1 MIEVIIAVALTALI
15 VSAVYTATNAMT
27 GVARR
32 QTETGKQTARL
43 GRFLEI
49 FKRDVRGW
57 NIPQGLASSAQPAPD
72 SPDVTTLLD
81 ISSTADGFAQAV
93 KQTAAAQETRAVH
106 VRYVCRPSLDGFEVL
121 RSEDGGGSPFDL
133 SLLNL
138 KRPAQIEFY
147 SGNVWSGKP
156 PASQARPAALR
167 ITLDG
172 QTITIR

>member
-1 MIEVIIAVALTALI
+1 MSKLVNV
-15 VSAVYTATNAMT
+15 T
-27 GVARR
+27 GA
-32 QTETGKQTARL
+32 
-43 GRFLEI
+43 
-49 FKRDVRGW
+49 
-57 NIPQGLASSAQPAPD
+57 
-72 SPDVTTLLD
+72 
-81 ISSTADGFAQAV
+81 
-93 KQTAAAQETRAVH
+93 
-106 VRYVCRPSLDGFEVL
+106 CRPSLDGFEVV
-121 RSEDGGGSPFDL
+121 RTEDGGSSPFEL